1 MKPIRETI
9 MVTKI
14 QQTHHL
20 EEKECYLGNLTEA
33 KYRIQ
38 EREKPGGNKKA
49 ESNLTVTEIK
59 HKAELQFLGKYESPF
74 LNITV

>member
-1 MKPIRETI
+1 

-59 HKAELQFLGKYESPF
+59 HEAELQFLGKYESPF